1 MAQSYLD
8 YNLFNQIAQT
18 SNYDRKVAQ
27 KQQELE
33 YATRLEDRANKR
45 VQQQMINQEKVA
57 QYIEEID
64 NKLQG
69 LLGPDQER
77 LRQIEKQKRQMV
89 IQGVA
94 AAQGDYQQ
102 FLLQGGAST
111 LREYKN
117 AIMQS
122 DEATYAFKNADTY
135 KQIMKDM
142 SEQKLLKNVTATYTD
157 DKGRE
162 VTAVMDASDM
172 LNKFFDGKIKNLT
185 YNGAEKA
192 VSLNP
197 FEFAKT
203 PNPKN
208 PYESDYVS
216 LEEIRDFM
224 ILKGQDADLA
234 TQRAQGYAAF
244 ERDGKLYSNF
254 MWGQKEED
262 WRGLERMWGRNTGTK
277 SGAGKYYQAQEKFGD
292 YIGAAL
298 TQDLTNQKQRDWHTA
313 DGKVKKRFIIG
324 DVDIDK
330 SALDAIVQET
340 GLILTAEGYKGKV
353 GNTIGF
359 MNMENGQL
367 AKIGASDYDVTS
379 VGGIKIVKDAETGT
393 PQMFI
398 EAEIQVTE
406 DYMED
411 HLGEGA
417 WWNGW
422 TADSKQW
429 GTNVVKDVY
438 VNGEDMRRITVG
450 IPVPMS
456 PMIKERINQK
466 IGWEQGQ
473 VKGGIQQQD
482 YVSQYQYAPEGT
494 DIINNDNF
502 QKVGNQYLNT
512 TSPFGTTQ
520 GSDAQQYQRAFSE
533 SLSRI
538 QTNPNFS
545 HLNQTEI
552 YKLAERAAQQ
562 VLANRR

>member
-1 MAQSYLD
+1 MAQGYLD
-8 YNLFNQIAQT
+8 YNLFNQIAQS

-27 KQQELE
+27 KQQDLE
-33 YATRLEDRANKR
+33 YASRLEDRANKR

-57 QYIEEID
+57 QYIEDID
-64 NKLQG
+64 TKLQG

-77 LRQIEKQKRQMV
+77 LRQIEKEKRQMV

-111 LREYKN
+111 LRDYKN

-142 SEQKLLKNVTATYTD
+142 SDQKLLKNVTATYTD
-157 DKGRE
+157 DNGKE

-172 LNKFFDGKIKNLT
+172 LNKFFDGKIKNLS

-197 FEFAKT
+197 FEFSKT

-262 WRGLERMWGRNTGTK
+262 WRGLDRMWGKNSGTK
-277 SGAGKYYQAQEKFGD
+277 AGASKYYKAQEKFGD
-292 YIGAAL
+292 FIGSAL
-298 TQDLTNQKQRDWHTA
+298 IQDLTNQKQRDWHTA

-324 DVDIDK
+324 DVNIDK

-340 GLILTAEGYKGKV
+340 GLILTEEGYKGKV

-367 AKIGASDYDVTS
+367 AKIGASDYDVAS
-379 VGGIKIVKDAETGT
+379 IGGIKIVKDAESGA

-398 EAEIQVTE
+398 EAQIDVNE

-411 HLGEGA
+411 YLGEGA

-422 TADSKQW
+422 TTTSKQW
-429 GTNVVKDVY
+429 GSVTKDVD
-438 VNGEDMRRITVG
+438 VDGEDMRRITVG

-456 PMIKERINQK
+456 PLIKERINNQ

-473 VKGGIQQQD
+473 VKGGIRQQD
-482 YVSQYQYAPEGT
+482 YVSEYQYAPEGT
-494 DIINNDNF
+494 DIVNNDNF
-502 QKVGNQYLNT
+502 QRVGSQYLNT
-512 TSPFGTTQ
+512 STPFGTTR

-533 SLSRI
+533 ALNKL
-538 QTNPNFS
+538 QTNYDLS
-545 HLNQTEI
+545 GLNQTEI
-552 YKLAERAAQQ
+552 YKLAEQAAQK
-562 VLANRR
+562 VMARRR